1 MKLLYF
7 TGSGNSLY
15 VAKRIGGER
24 LSIPQLIKDNIY
36 EIEDDAVGIIAP
48 TYMGEVPAMVKDYL
62 KKAAFKTDYLFLI
75 ATYGNGAA
83 NVLEEA
89 NKLLK
94 ARKLD
99 YAKTL
104 LMVDNFI
111 MTFDMDEEKAKI
123 PEKNIEGQ
131 LEQIISDIDGRVRTE
146 IKGKT
151 PDRVLAGVEKALTP
165 IIMNRKFAAKRYTVN
180 DNCISCGI
188 CTKVCPAGNVVLSGN
203 KPSFGENCA
212 LCFACLHNCPKNAI
226 HFKSEKSTAR
236 FVNDGITLKEIIE
249 ANNQKD

>member
-131 LEQIISDIDGRVRTE
+131 LEQIISDIDG
-146 IKGKT
+146 
-151 PDRVLAGVEKALTP
+151 
-165 IIMNRKFAAKRYTVN
+165 
-180 DNCISCGI
+180 
-188 CTKVCPAGNVVLSGN
+188 
-203 KPSFGENCA
+203 
-212 LCFACLHNCPKNAI
+212 
-226 HFKSEKSTAR
+226 
-236 FVNDGITLKEIIE
+236 ITLKEIIE
-249 ANNQKD
+249 ANNQYGKTV